1 MTRGARPSPLLSLL
15 SLLSLLARV
24 DAEED
29 EDEEEEEER
38 RAKAMATALIVLFVV
53 FLVCVVPPVAM
64 VNFLKRRGRDV
75 TEFLPER
82 ARAYVPRWAR
92 LDERE
97 SGYTELDANFA
108 QNLDVDEL

>member
-1 MTRGARPSPLLSLL
+1 
-15 SLLSLLARV
+15 
-24 DAEED
+24 
-29 EDEEEEEER
+29 
-38 RAKAMATALIVLFVV
+38 MAT
-53 FLVCVVPPVAM
+53 